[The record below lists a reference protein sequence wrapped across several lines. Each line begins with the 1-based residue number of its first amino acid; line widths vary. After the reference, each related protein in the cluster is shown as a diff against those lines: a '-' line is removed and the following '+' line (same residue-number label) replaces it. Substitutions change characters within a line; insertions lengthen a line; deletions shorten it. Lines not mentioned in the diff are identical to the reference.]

1 MNFFFGPQL
10 TWLGIGRLT
19 IWSVSKVLL
28 LRQQNMGM
36 PSSYLK

>member
-10 TWLGIGRLT
+10 TWLGIGRPT
-19 IWSVSKVLL
+19 VWSVSKVLL